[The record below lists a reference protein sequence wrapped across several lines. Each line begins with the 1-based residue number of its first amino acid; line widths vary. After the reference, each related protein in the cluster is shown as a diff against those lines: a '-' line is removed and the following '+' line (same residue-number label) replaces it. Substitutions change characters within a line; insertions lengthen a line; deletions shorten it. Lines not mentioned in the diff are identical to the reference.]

1 MKKNKYMYLFA
12 VVLGL
17 GVSACSSDDLATEEQ
32 GMQGTD
38 AAATAGTG
46 VVFTSRIADG
56 LDMLDGEEGQTRSAI
71 VDGRI
76 ARWTQGDAVSVSDG
90 TLAYTYQVKE
100 TTSGTACSFEVKPGS
115 QEFTA
120 DAPGRKFY
128 AFYPEAAITGATGR
142 GGWNG
147 SKVKAMIFAEQKYAE
162 NMDDGLF
169 GAYMASE
176 ATELKD
182 GNVNFTFHLVASV
195 IDVDLSTLGVTP
207 KSVSLRAN
215 SGVSLAGLLAYDCA
229 SGTAS
234 VSTADKTDYAAS
246 TQSEVV
252 TVGDIASDATLVRLY
267 VLPLVLTDGV
277 TITVQDTNGD
287 FYTKTASATVGNP
300 ATEGLT
306 SIGGLAGATVCK
318 PYYKKF
324 KFGAATATT
333 TATTKAARK
342 NNWMATIPGNTK
354 FNLLSIP
361 GAHDAATSTVTG
373 LTSGAS
379 KTQSLSITELLE
391 AGVRALDIRP
401 GYKGSKEFTAETLV
415 IYHGSTSTNVK
426 FVDAMDAVKDFLIKN
441 PTETVLISLLKESNG
456 SSTDQ
461 SASWCD
467 VVRGYLESIPEYVLQ
482 QVTAEMTISGC
493 RGKMV
498 VVSRTPYGPN
508 STYTPVYG
516 ALIRDWGDANI
527 SQPNLY
533 YNGYPNTVIAPTY
546 VQDSYNEKPSGNKK
560 NLVKETL
567 DKSVADL
574 STKWYYNCLNVAYS
588 VGGSNPS
595 TYANTMNPYVA
606 SLLDG
611 YSGRIGVML
620 YDFCCDGSY
629 GGDKLNKAIIGQNH
643 KYVYNNRS
651 RIHMP
656 DNTGIGIEG
665 GEMADDSE
673 VYSIEMR

>member
-12 VVLGL
+12 VVLGVGL
-17 GVSACSSDDLATEEQ
+17 SACSSDDLATEEQ
-32 GMQGTD
+32 GMQGTG
-38 AAATAGTG
+38 AAATAETS

-56 LDMLDGEEGQTRSAI
+56 LDMLDGEEEQTRSAI
-71 VDGRI
+71 VNGQI
-76 ARWTQGDAVSVSDG
+76 ARWTQGDAISVSDG

-100 TTSGTACSFEVKPGS
+100 TTSDTFCSFEVKPGS
-115 QEFTA
+115 NEFTA
-120 DAPGRKFY
+120 DDSGRKFY
-128 AFYPEAAITGATGR
+128 AFYPEAAITGAAGR

-182 GNVNFTFHLVASV
+182 GNADFTFHLVAGV
-195 IDVDLSTLGVTP
+195 IDVDLSALGVTP

-215 SGVSLAGLLAYDCA
+215 SGVSLAGLLAYNCA

-234 VSTADKTDYAAS
+234 VSTADRTDYAVS

-252 TVGDIASDATLVRLY
+252 TVSDIASDATLVRLY
-267 VLPLVLTDGV
+267 VLPVQLDGGV
-277 TITVQDTNGD
+277 TITVQDTNGN

-306 SIGGLAGATVCK
+306 SIDGLAGATVCK

-324 KFGAATATT
+324 NFGAASKAT
-333 TATTKAARK
+333 RV

-373 LTSGAS
+373 LLAGPS
-379 KTQSLSITELLE
+379 KTQSKAIAELLE

-401 GYKGSKEFTAETLV
+401 GYKGSKEFTSETLL
-415 IYHGSTSTNVK
+415 IYHGSTNTNVK

-456 SSTDQ
+456 SGTDQ

-482 QVTAEMTISGC
+482 QVTAEMTISEC

-508 STYTPVYG
+508 STFAPVYG

-546 VQDSYNEKPSGNKK
+546 VQDSYNEKPSDNKK
-560 NLVKETL
+560 GLVKETL

-574 STKWYYNCLNVAYS
+574 STRWYYNCLNVAFS
-588 VGGSNPS
+588 GVSNPS
-595 TYANTMNPYVA
+595 AYANTMNPYVE
-606 SLLDG
+606 SLLG
-611 YSGRIGVML
+611 SYSGRIGVML
-620 YDFCCDGSY
+620 YDFCGDGSY

-656 DNTGIGIEG
+656 DNTGTGIDG

-673 VYSIEMR
+673 VYSIELR

>member
-32 GMQGTD
+32 GMQGTG

-71 VDGRI
+71 VDGKI

-115 QEFTA
+115 HGFT
-120 DAPGRKFY
+120 DDVPGRKFY
-128 AFYPEAAITGATGR
+128 AFYPEAAITGAAGR

-182 GNVNFTFHLVASV
+182 GNANFTFHLVASV

-234 VSTADKTDYAAS
+234 VSAADKTDYAAS

-252 TVGDIASDATLVRLY
+252 TVGDIASGATLVRLY
-267 VLPLVLTDGV
+267 VLPVVLDGGV
-277 TITVQDTNGD
+277 TITVQDTNGN

-324 KFGAATATT
+324 KFGAASKAT
-333 TATTKAARK
+333 RV
-342 NNWMATIPGNTK
+342 NNWMATIPGNVP
-354 FNLLSIP
+354 FCQLSLP
-361 GAHDAATSTVTG
+361 GAHDAATKG
-373 LTSGAS
+373 ATSSARTQS
-379 KTQSLSITELLE
+379 KTIAGLLE
-391 AGVRALDIRP
+391 AGVRGFDLRPRYTALSESSIELDNL
-401 GYKGSKEFTAETLV
+401 E
-415 IYHGSTSTNVK
+415 IYHGVASTGVK
-426 FVDAMDAVKDFLIKN
+426 FKEAMATLVSFVTDN
-441 PTETVLISLLKESNG
+441 PTEVLYVRIKKEST
-456 SSTDQ
+456 SSISSYDRSET
-461 SASWCD
+461 W
-467 VVRGYLESIPEYVLQ
+467 RKSIRTCLGDYYKSGEVLGRI
-482 QVTAEMTISGC
+482 TAGMTLNEC
-493 RGKMV
+493 RGKLV
-498 VVSRTPYGPN
+498 VTADNPYGEEG
-508 STYTPVYG
+508 SYEAIVYG
-516 ALIRDWGDANI
+516 GRLSWDENTQGQDYPINHTWSNKTADAH
-527 SQPNLY
+527 
-533 YNGYPNTVIAPTY
+533 
-546 VQDSYNEKPSGNKK
+546 VQDYYSGDLDPKYTCIDNIFAKSSADLGNKWYICFL
-560 NLVKETL
+560 NMATIGNATSINPYTT
-567 DKSVADL
+567 DKL
-574 STKWYYNCLNVAYS
+574 
-588 VGGSNPS
+588 
-595 TYANTMNPYVA
+595 NTM
-606 SLLDG
+606 
-611 YSGRIGVML
+611 SGRAGFVF
-620 YDFCCDGSY
+620 YDFCGDNSSNY
-629 GGDKLNKAIIGQNH
+629 GGETLNKAIIGQNH

-656 DNTGIGIEG
+656 DNTGTGIEG
-665 GEMADDSE
+665 GELADDSE

>member
-71 VDGRI
+71 VDGQI

-128 AFYPEAAITGATGR
+128 AFYPEAAITGAAGR

-324 KFGAATATT
+324 KFGAADKAT
-333 TATTKAARK
+333 RV
-342 NNWMATIPGNTK
+342 NNWMATIPGNVP
-354 FNLLSIP
+354 FCQLSLP
-361 GAHDAATSTVTG
+361 GAHDAATKG
-373 LTSGAS
+373 ATSAGRTQS
-379 KTQSLSITELLE
+379 KTIAELLE
-391 AGVRALDIRP
+391 AGVRGFDLRPRYNSDKQSDIELDNL
-401 GYKGSKEFTAETLV
+401 E
-415 IYHGSTSTNVK
+415 IYHGAVSTGVK
-426 FVDAMDAVKDFLIKN
+426 FKDAMSTLVGFVRDN
-441 PTETVLISLLKESNG
+441 PTEGLYVRIKKENSKLVIEP
-456 SSTDQ
+456 TDQ
-461 SASWCD
+461 SETWRKSIRTCLG
-467 VVRGYLESIPEYVLQ
+467 GYYESGEVLGRI
-482 QVTAEMTISGC
+482 TAGMTLNEC
-493 RGKMV
+493 RGKLV
-498 VVSRTPYGPN
+498 VTADNPYGEE
-508 STYTPVYG
+508 SSYEAIVYG
-516 ALIRDWGDANI
+516 GRLSWDENTQGQDYPINHTWSNKTADAH
-527 SQPNLY
+527 
-533 YNGYPNTVIAPTY
+533 
-546 VQDSYNEKPSGNKK
+546 VQDYYSSTNKDTKKTCIDNIFAKSSADLGNKWYICFLNMSTISYATDINK
-560 NLVKETL
+560 YAT
-567 DKSVADL
+567 DKL
-574 STKWYYNCLNVAYS
+574 
-588 VGGSNPS
+588 
-595 TYANTMNPYVA
+595 NTM
-606 SLLDG
+606 
-611 YSGRIGVML
+611 SGRAGFVF
-620 YDFCCDGSY
+620 YDFCGDNSSNY
-629 GGDKLNKAIIGQNH
+629 GGETLNKTIIGQNH

-656 DNTGIGIEG
+656 DNTGTGIEG
-665 GEMADDSE
+665 GELADGSE